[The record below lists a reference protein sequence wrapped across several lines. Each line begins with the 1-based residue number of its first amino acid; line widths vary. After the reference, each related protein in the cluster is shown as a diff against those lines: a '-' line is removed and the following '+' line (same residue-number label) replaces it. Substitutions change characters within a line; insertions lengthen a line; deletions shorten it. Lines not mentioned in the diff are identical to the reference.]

1 MGWWESIVYC
11 VLAIIVPLIWV
22 FVKLVPAQ
30 TEKDFG
36 KLSRVI
42 KIVMLTGILSM
53 VFFRYYL

>member
-1 MGWWESIVYC
+1 MGWWGSIVYC

-22 FVKLVPAQ
+22 FVKLLSAQ

-36 KLSRVI
+36 KLSTVI

>member
-36 KLSRVI
+36 KLSTGI
-42 KIVMLTGILSM
+42 KIVMLTGIVSM